1 MVEVD
6 GVGLN
11 DVGAVCC
18 SGVDVLVDLAGIQR
32 CVVVVADGKGN
43 DVGSWWL

>member
-6 GVGLN
+6 RVSLKDVDAVG
-11 DVGAVCC
+11 C
-18 SGVDVLVDLAGIQR
+18 SWVDVLVDLTGIER
-32 CVVVVADGKGN
+32 CVVVVADGEGN